1 VQRRRRGLLVY
12 EGLRGRIVAAG
23 KDVTRYM
30 HDEGI

>member
-1 VQRRRRGLLVY
+1 VQRRRCGLLVY
-12 EGLRGRIVAAG
+12 EELRGRIVAAG